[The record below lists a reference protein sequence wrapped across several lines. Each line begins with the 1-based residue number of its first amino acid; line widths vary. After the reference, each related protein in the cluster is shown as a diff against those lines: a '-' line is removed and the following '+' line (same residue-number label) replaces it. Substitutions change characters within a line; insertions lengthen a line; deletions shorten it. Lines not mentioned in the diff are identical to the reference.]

1 MSVYEISFI
10 FNAESDKEATYLAE
24 NLQDQVIDLLAEE
37 PGISDV
43 KIAFNKFSEESDA
56 QQ

>member
-37 PGISDV
+37 PGISGV
-43 KIAFNKFSEESDA
+43 KLAFNKFSEEPDA
-56 QQ
+56 Q